1 MILEDFDVKK
11 QKLGFAALI
20 STAAIAVA
28 GMMTLPT
35 VYASWEWRGYRGDLN
50 YDNTISVLDIVRMQ
64 RFLLR
69 LDRLEGENIAQR
81 ADMNQDNT
89 INVTDLVILKNCVF
103 YENWLDIWEEVADP
117 ITTTE
122 TTITTSTTTI
132 ATETITESLSTT
144 TETTT
149 VTEEAAF
156 INAPIAAFQASLPT
170 QGDANLVIFYVD
182 FPDCPYTVDLT
193 AEQIQEIAFGE
204 EDSSDSNYPFDSMRA
219 FYQRSSKGVMQLK
232 GQVFRYTTK
241 ENRAAYDTDK
251 VKLAEECYEA
261 FKDSVDFSQFD
272 GNQDGKIDATLFSVP
287 TDAGDD
293 NWWPCAGAFGDDTY
307 QVDGMSIGHIITG
320 NAQIESETDYANFNS
335 SYLHEMGHCMGLP
348 DYYLYNSVDD
358 FEGMK
363 GNAGTELMDA
373 DAASDFGCF
382 SKLMLGWYQEN
393 QIAVYDSNQGTQ
405 TFMLSNAQTKDGN
418 CIIIPYG
425 ALDNRYFSEY
435 LMIEYITDDD
445 NNSYINSH
453 MNYWQSID
461 SGIRIYHIQ
470 ATLQE
475 DYWYTY
481 FKYQNGSEYTNNDDD
496 GIRLIRLVNEKEGG
510 SVFKTGDVINSSIS
524 GFNWYDISENESID
538 PGVTVTVGKLI
549 DGQYT
554 ITISNK

>member
-122 TTITTSTTTI
+122 TTITTSITTI
-132 ATETITESLSTT
+132 ATETTTESLSTT

-156 INAPIAAFQASLPT
+156 INAPIAAFQASLPS

-204 EDSSDSNYPFDSMRA
+204 EDSSDSNYPFDSMHA

-232 GQVFRYTTK
+232 GQAFRYTTK

-251 VKLAEECYEA
+251 IKLAEECYEA

-287 TDAGDD
+287 TEAGDD

-320 NAQIESETDYANFNS
+320 NAQIESDTDYANFNS

-348 DYYLYNSVDD
+348 DYYLYSSGDD

-405 TFMLSNAQTKDGN
+405 TFTLSNAQTKDGN

-435 LMIEYITDDD
+435 LMIEYITEDD

-510 SVFKTGDVINSSIS
+510 SVFKTGDVIDSSIS
-524 GFNWYDISENESID
+524 GFNWYDTSENESID
-538 PGVTVTVGKLI
+538 PGVIVTVGELI